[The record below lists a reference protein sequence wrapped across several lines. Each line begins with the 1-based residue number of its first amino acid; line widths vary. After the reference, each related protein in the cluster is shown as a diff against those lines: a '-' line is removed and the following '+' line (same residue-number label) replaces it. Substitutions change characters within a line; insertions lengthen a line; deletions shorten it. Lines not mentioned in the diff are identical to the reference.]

1 MMILYFWSIDE
12 TRTRTSRM
20 MTMNRNLVCAIFRRL
35 EGVCSQD
42 ITNNPFIPF
51 SGPALVKCDKSKFY
65 HKAKVSIKQ

>member
-12 TRTRTSRM
+12 TRTLRM
-20 MTMNRNLVCAIFRRL
+20 MTMNRNLVCTIFRRL

-51 SGPALVKCDKSKFY
+51 GGPALVKCDESKLN
-65 HKAKVSIKQ
+65 HVAKVSVKQ